1 MFDYATK
8 KRNNIYIHGR
18 IDDVINIRGHRIG
31 SEELESIIL
40 QEKSIS
46 ECCAIACNDKIEGN
60 VFYLFIVSK
69 NNNLNDKLNNL
80 INSFF
85 GSFALPKKIFYLTQL
100 PKTRSGKIL
109 RRLLRNLIN
118 DQQNIGDIS
127 TMVNPEIL
135 NEIKKKINHE

>member
-1 MFDYATK
+1 M
-8 KRNNIYIHGR
+8 
-18 IDDVINIRGHRIG
+18 
-31 SEELESIIL
+31 ESIIL
-40 QEKSIS
+40 QEKNIS
-46 ECCAIACNDKIEGN
+46 ECCAIACSDKIEGN

-118 DQQNIGDIS
+118 NEQNIGDIS

-135 NEIKKKINHE
+135 SEKKRKINHE